1 MATKSITI
9 REYLPPEHDL
19 GASTEA
25 PDDIASYRVMGLAD
39 PLSSAEVQ
47 IAVDTWRQVQLQKA
61 TIQIIDVDT
70 ELIALSST
78 ELRQIIER
86 LISQN
91 TMKVIVN
98 LSRTRRIDSSGL
110 GILVSK
116 SNELRQ
122 RGGDLKV
129 YGLSATLT
137 RIFNQL
143 GASNLKNFLYENERD
158 ALASFEL
165 NTDLGTG

>member
-1 MATKSITI
+1 MATRSITI

-19 GASTEA
+19 DLSAEA
-25 PDDIASYRVMGLAD
+25 PDDIASYKVMGLAD

-47 IAVDTWRQVQLQKA
+47 IAVDTWRQIQRQKA

-70 ELIALSST
+70 DLIALSSVQ
-78 ELRQIIER
+78 LRQILEE
-86 LISQN
+86 LIDRN
-91 TMKVIVN
+91 TMKVVVN

-110 GILVSK
+110 GVLVSK

-122 RGGDLKV
+122 NGGDLKV

-137 RIFNQL
+137 RIFDQL
-143 GASNLKNFLYENERD
+143 GASNLDKFIYEHERD
-158 ALASFEL
+158 ALADFEL
-165 NTDLGTG
+165 DRDTGV

>member
-1 MATKSITI
+1 MATRSITI

-19 GASTEA
+19 DLSAEA
-25 PDDIASYRVMGLAD
+25 PDDIASYKVMGLAD

-47 IAVDTWRQVQLQKA
+47 IAVDTWRQIQRQKA

-70 ELIALSST
+70 DLIALSSVQ
-78 ELRQIIER
+78 LRQILEE
-86 LISQN
+86 LIDRN
-91 TMKVIVN
+91 TMKVVVN

-122 RGGDLKV
+122 NGGDLKV
-129 YGLSATLT
+129 YGLSVTLT
-137 RIFNQL
+137 RIFEQL
-143 GASNLKNFLYENERD
+143 GASNLEKFIYENERD
-158 ALASFEL
+158 ALADFEL
-165 NTDLGTG
+165 DRDTGV

>member
-9 REYLPPEHDL
+9 REHLPPEHDL
-19 GASTEA
+19 DLSTEA

-70 ELIALSST
+70 DLIALSSI
-78 ELRQIIER
+78 ELRQIIEQ

-143 GASNLKNFLYENERD
+143 GAANLKNFLYENERD
-158 ALASFEL
+158 ALAGFEL
-165 NTDLGTG
+165 NIATGV

>member
-1 MATKSITI
+1 MATRSITI

-19 GASTEA
+19 DLSAEA

-39 PLSSAEVQ
+39 PMSSAEVQ

-70 ELIALSST
+70 DLIALSSVQ
-78 ELRQIIER
+78 LRQIIEQ

-91 TMKVIVN
+91 TMKVVVN

-116 SNELRQ
+116 ANELRQ

-158 ALASFEL
+158 ALAGFEL
-165 NTDLGTG
+165 NRNTGV

>member
-1 MATKSITI
+1 MATRSITI

-19 GASTEA
+19 NLSAEA
-25 PDDIASYRVMGLAD
+25 PDDIASYKVMGLAD

-47 IAVDTWRQVQLQKA
+47 IAVDTWRQIQRQKA
-61 TIQIIDVDT
+61 TIQIVDVDT
-70 ELIALSST
+70 DLIALSSVQ
-78 ELRQIIER
+78 LRQILEELIER
-86 LISQN
+86 N

-98 LSRTRRIDSSGL
+98 LSRSRRIDSSGL

-122 RGGDLKV
+122 NGGDLKV
-129 YGLSATLT
+129 YGLSETLT

-143 GASNLKNFLYENERD
+143 GASNLEKFIYENERD
-158 ALASFEL
+158 ALADFEL
-165 NTDLGTG
+165 DRDTGV

>member
-1 MATKSITI
+1 MATRSITI

-19 GASTEA
+19 DLSAEA
-25 PDDIASYRVMGLAD
+25 PDDIASYKVMGLAD

-47 IAVDTWRQVQLQKA
+47 IAVDTWRQIQRQKA

-70 ELIALSST
+70 DLIALSSVQ
-78 ELRQIIER
+78 LRQILEE
-86 LISQN
+86 LIDRN
-91 TMKVIVN
+91 TMKVVVN

-122 RGGDLKV
+122 NGGDLKV

-137 RIFNQL
+137 RIFDQL
-143 GASNLKNFLYENERD
+143 GASNLKKFIYENERD
-158 ALASFEL
+158 ALADFEL
-165 NTDLGTG
+165 DRDTGV

>member
-1 MATKSITI
+1 MATRSITI

-19 GASTEA
+19 DVSAEA
-25 PDDIASYRVMGLAD
+25 PDDIASYKVMGLAD

-47 IAVDTWRQVQLQKA
+47 IAVDTWRQIQRQKA
-61 TIQIIDVDT
+61 TVQIIDIDT
-70 ELIALSST
+70 DLIALSSV
-78 ELRQIIER
+78 ELRQILEQ

-91 TMKVIVN
+91 TMKVVVN

-129 YGLSATLT
+129 YGLSDTLT
-137 RIFNQL
+137 RIFEQL
-143 GASNLKNFLYENERD
+143 GAANLEKFIYQNERD
-158 ALASFEL
+158 ALADFEL
-165 NTDLGTG
+165 NRETGV

>member
-1 MATKSITI
+1 MATRSITI

-19 GASTEA
+19 DLSAEA
-25 PDDIASYRVMGLAD
+25 PDDIASYKVMGLAD

-47 IAVDTWRQVQLQKA
+47 IAVDTWRQIQRQKA
-61 TIQIIDVDT
+61 TVQIIDIDT
-70 ELIALSST
+70 DLIALSSV
-78 ELRQIIER
+78 ELRQILEQ

-91 TMKVIVN
+91 TMKVVVN

-129 YGLSATLT
+129 YGLSDTLT
-137 RIFNQL
+137 RIFEQL
-143 GASNLKNFLYENERD
+143 GAANLEKFIYQNERD
-158 ALASFEL
+158 ALADFEL
-165 NTDLGTG
+165 NRETGV

>member
-1 MATKSITI
+1 MATRSITI

-19 GASTEA
+19 NLSAEA

-70 ELIALSST
+70 DLIALSSV
-78 ELRQIIER
+78 ELRQIIEQ

-137 RIFNQL
+137 RIFKQL
-143 GASNLKNFLYENERD
+143 GAANLQNFIYQNERD
-158 ALASFEL
+158 ALVDFEL
-165 NTDLGTG
+165 NKDTGV

>member
-1 MATKSITI
+1 MATRSITI

-19 GASTEA
+19 DLSAEA
-25 PDDIASYRVMGLAD
+25 PDDIASYKVMGLAD

-47 IAVDTWRQVQLQKA
+47 IAVDTWRQIQRQKA

-70 ELIALSST
+70 DLIALSSVQ
-78 ELRQIIER
+78 LRQIVEE
-86 LISQN
+86 LIDRN
-91 TMKVIVN
+91 TMKVVVN

-110 GILVSK
+110 GVLVSK

-122 RGGDLKV
+122 NGGDLKV

-137 RIFNQL
+137 RIFDQL
-143 GASNLKNFLYENERD
+143 GASNLKKFIYENERD
-158 ALASFEL
+158 ALADFEL
-165 NTDLGTG
+165 DKDTGV

>member
-9 REYLPPEHDL
+9 REYLPPEHNLDVS
-19 GASTEA
+19 AEA
-25 PDDIASYRVMGLAD
+25 PDDIASYKVMGLAD

-47 IAVDTWRQVQLQKA
+47 IAVDTWRQIQRQKA
-61 TIQIIDVDT
+61 TIQIIDIDT
-70 ELIALSST
+70 DLIALSSV
-78 ELRQIIER
+78 ELRQILEQ

-116 SNELRQ
+116 TSELRQ

-129 YGLSATLT
+129 YGLSNTLT
-137 RIFNQL
+137 RIFEQL
-143 GASNLKNFLYENERD
+143 GAANLEKFIYQNERE
-158 ALASFEL
+158 ALADFEL
-165 NTDLGTG
+165 NRETGV

>member
-1 MATKSITI
+1 MATRSITI

-19 GASTEA
+19 DLSAEA
-25 PDDIASYRVMGLAD
+25 PDDIASYKVMGLAD

-47 IAVDTWRQVQLQKA
+47 IAVDTWHQIQRQKA
-61 TIQIIDVDT
+61 TIQIIDIDT
-70 ELIALSST
+70 DLIALSSV
-78 ELRQIIER
+78 ELRQILEQ

-129 YGLSATLT
+129 YGLSTTLT
-137 RIFNQL
+137 RIFEQL
-143 GASNLKNFLYENERD
+143 GAANLEKFIYQNERD
-158 ALASFEL
+158 ALTDFEL
-165 NTDLGTG
+165 NRDTGV

>member
-1 MATKSITI
+1 MATRSITI

-19 GASTEA
+19 DLSAEA
-25 PDDIASYRVMGLAD
+25 PDDIASYKVMGLAD

-47 IAVDTWRQVQLQKA
+47 IAVDTWRQIQRQKA

-70 ELIALSST
+70 DLIALSSVQ
-78 ELRQIIER
+78 LRQILEE
-86 LISQN
+86 LIDRN
-91 TMKVIVN
+91 TMKVVVN

-122 RGGDLKV
+122 NGGDLKV
-129 YGLSATLT
+129 YGLSVMLT
-137 RIFNQL
+137 RIFEQL
-143 GASNLKNFLYENERD
+143 GASNLEKFIYENERD
-158 ALASFEL
+158 ALADFEL
-165 NTDLGTG
+165 DRDTGV

>member
-1 MATKSITI
+1 MATRSITI

-19 GASTEA
+19 DLSAEA
-25 PDDIASYRVMGLAD
+25 PDDIASYKVMGLAD

-47 IAVDTWRQVQLQKA
+47 IAVDTWRQIQRQKA

-70 ELIALSST
+70 DLIALSSVQ
-78 ELRQIIER
+78 LRQILEE
-86 LISQN
+86 LIDRN
-91 TMKVIVN
+91 TMKVVVN

-110 GILVSK
+110 GVLVSK

-122 RGGDLKV
+122 NGGDLKV

-137 RIFNQL
+137 RIFDQL
-143 GASNLKNFLYENERD
+143 GASNLEKFIYENERD
-158 ALASFEL
+158 ALADFEL
-165 NTDLGTG
+165 DKDTGV

>member
-1 MATKSITI
+1 MATRSITI

-19 GASTEA
+19 DLSAEA
-25 PDDIASYRVMGLAD
+25 PDDIASYKVMGLAD

-47 IAVDTWRQVQLQKA
+47 IAVDTWRQTQRQKA
-61 TIQIIDVDT
+61 TIQIIDIDT
-70 ELIALSST
+70 DLIALSSV
-78 ELRQIIER
+78 ELRQILEQ

-129 YGLSATLT
+129 YGLSTTLT
-137 RIFNQL
+137 RIFEQL
-143 GASNLKNFLYENERD
+143 GAANLEKFIYQNERD
-158 ALASFEL
+158 ALTDFEL
-165 NTDLGTG
+165 NRDTGV

>member
-19 GASTEA
+19 DLSAEA
-25 PDDIASYRVMGLAD
+25 PDDIASYKVMGLAD

-47 IAVDTWRQVQLQKA
+47 IAVDTWRQIQRQKA
-61 TIQIIDVDT
+61 TIQIIDIDT
-70 ELIALSST
+70 DLIALSSVQ
-78 ELRQIIER
+78 LRQILEQ
-86 LISQN
+86 LISEN

-129 YGLSATLT
+129 YGLSAMLT
-137 RIFNQL
+137 RIFEQL
-143 GASNLKNFLYENERD
+143 GAANLEKFIYENERD
-158 ALASFEL
+158 ALADFEL
-165 NTDLGTG
+165 NKDTGV

>member
-1 MATKSITI
+1 MATRSITI
-9 REYLPPEHDL
+9 RECLPEGHDL
-19 GASTEA
+19 DLSAEA
-25 PDDIASYRVMGLAD
+25 PDDIASYKVMGLAD

-47 IAVDTWRQVQLQKA
+47 IAVDTWRQIQRQKA
-61 TIQIIDVDT
+61 IIQIIDVDT
-70 ELIALSST
+70 DLIALSST
-78 ELRQIIER
+78 QLRQILEQ

-110 GILVSK
+110 GILISK

-137 RIFNQL
+137 RIFKQL
-143 GASNLKNFLYENERD
+143 GAASLKKFIYQNERD
-158 ALASFEL
+158 ALADFEL
-165 NTDLGTG
+165 HRDTGV

>member
-1 MATKSITI
+1 MATRSITI

-19 GASTEA
+19 DLSAEA
-25 PDDIASYRVMGLAD
+25 PDDIASYKVMGLAD

-47 IAVDTWRQVQLQKA
+47 IAVDTWRQIQRQKA
-61 TIQIIDVDT
+61 TIQIIDIDT
-70 ELIALSST
+70 DLIALSSV
-78 ELRQIIER
+78 ELRQILEQ

-129 YGLSATLT
+129 YGLSTMLT
-137 RIFNQL
+137 RIFEQL
-143 GASNLKNFLYENERD
+143 GAANLEKFIYQNERD
-158 ALASFEL
+158 ALTDFEL
-165 NTDLGTG
+165 NRDTGV

>member
-1 MATKSITI
+1 MATRSITI

-19 GASTEA
+19 DLSAEA
-25 PDDIASYRVMGLAD
+25 PDDIASYKVMGLAD

-47 IAVDTWRQVQLQKA
+47 IAVDTWRQIQRQKA

-70 ELIALSST
+70 DLIALSSVQ
-78 ELRQIIER
+78 LRQILEE
-86 LISQN
+86 LIDRN
-91 TMKVIVN
+91 TMKVVVN

-122 RGGDLKV
+122 NGGDLKV
-129 YGLSATLT
+129 YGLSTTLT
-137 RIFNQL
+137 RIFEQL
-143 GASNLKNFLYENERD
+143 GASNLEKFIYENERD
-158 ALASFEL
+158 ALADFEL
-165 NTDLGTG
+165 DRDTGV

>member
-1 MATKSITI
+1 MATRSITI

-19 GASTEA
+19 DLSAEA
-25 PDDIASYRVMGLAD
+25 PDDIASYKVMGLAD

-47 IAVDTWRQVQLQKA
+47 IAVDTWRQIQRQKA
-61 TIQIIDVDT
+61 TVQIIDIDT
-70 ELIALSST
+70 DLIALSSV
-78 ELRQIIER
+78 ELRQILEQ

-129 YGLSATLT
+129 YGLSDTLT
-137 RIFNQL
+137 RIFEQL
-143 GASNLKNFLYENERD
+143 GAANLEKFIYQNERD
-158 ALASFEL
+158 ALADFEL
-165 NTDLGTG
+165 NRETGV

>member
-1 MATKSITI
+1 MATRSITI

-19 GASTEA
+19 DLSADA
-25 PDDIASYRVMGLAD
+25 PDDIASYKVMGLAD

-47 IAVDTWRQVQLQKA
+47 IAVDTWRQIQRQKA
-61 TIQIIDVDT
+61 TIQIVDVDT
-70 ELIALSST
+70 DLIALSSVQ
-78 ELRQIIER
+78 LRQILEELIER
-86 LISQN
+86 N

-98 LSRTRRIDSSGL
+98 LSRSRRIDSSGL

-122 RGGDLKV
+122 NGGDLKV
-129 YGLSATLT
+129 YGLSETLT

-143 GASNLKNFLYENERD
+143 GASNLEKFIYQNERD
-158 ALASFEL
+158 ALADFEL
-165 NTDLGTG
+165 DRDTGV

>member
-1 MATKSITI
+1 MATRSITI

-19 GASTEA
+19 DLSAEA
-25 PDDIASYRVMGLAD
+25 PDDIASYKVMGLAD

-47 IAVDTWRQVQLQKA
+47 IAVDTWRQIQRQKA

-70 ELIALSST
+70 DLIALSSVQ
-78 ELRQIIER
+78 LRQILEE
-86 LISQN
+86 LIDRN
-91 TMKVIVN
+91 TMKVVVN

-110 GILVSK
+110 GVLVSK

-122 RGGDLKV
+122 NGGDLKV

-137 RIFNQL
+137 RIFDQL
-143 GASNLKNFLYENERD
+143 GASNLKKFIYENERD
-158 ALASFEL
+158 ALADFEL
-165 NTDLGTG
+165 DRNTGV

>member
-1 MATKSITI
+1 MATRSITI

-19 GASTEA
+19 DVSAEA
-25 PDDIASYRVMGLAD
+25 PDDIASYKVMGLAD

-47 IAVDTWRQVQLQKA
+47 IAVDTWRQIQRQKA
-61 TIQIIDVDT
+61 TIQIIDIDT
-70 ELIALSST
+70 DLIALSSVQ
-78 ELRQIIER
+78 LRQILEE
-86 LISQN
+86 LIDRN
-91 TMKVIVN
+91 TMKVVVN

-122 RGGDLKV
+122 NGGDLKV

-137 RIFNQL
+137 RIFDQL
-143 GASNLKNFLYENERD
+143 GASNLKNFIYENERD
-158 ALASFEL
+158 ALADFEL
-165 NTDLGTG
+165 DRDTGV

>member
-19 GASTEA
+19 DLSAEA
-25 PDDIASYRVMGLAD
+25 PDDIASYKVMGLAD

-47 IAVDTWRQVQLQKA
+47 IAVDTWRQIQRQKA
-61 TIQIIDVDT
+61 TIQIIDIDT
-70 ELIALSST
+70 DLIALSSV
-78 ELRQIIER
+78 ELRQILEQ

-91 TMKVIVN
+91 TMRVIVN

-129 YGLSATLT
+129 YGLSTTLT
-137 RIFNQL
+137 RIFEQL
-143 GASNLKNFLYENERD
+143 GAANLEKFIYQNERD
-158 ALASFEL
+158 ALADFEL
-165 NTDLGTG
+165 NRDTGV

>member
-1 MATKSITI
+1 MATRSITI

-19 GASTEA
+19 DLSAEA
-25 PDDIASYRVMGLAD
+25 PDDIASYKVMGLAD

-47 IAVDTWRQVQLQKA
+47 IAVDTWRQIQRQKA

-70 ELIALSST
+70 DLIALSSVQ
-78 ELRQIIER
+78 LRQILEE
-86 LISQN
+86 LIDRN
-91 TMKVIVN
+91 TMKVVVN

-110 GILVSK
+110 GVLVSK

-122 RGGDLKV
+122 NGGDLKV

-137 RIFNQL
+137 RIFDQL
-143 GASNLKNFLYENERD
+143 GASNLEKFIYENERD
-158 ALASFEL
+158 ALADFEL
-165 NTDLGTG
+165 DRDTSV

>member
-1 MATKSITI
+1 MATRSITI

-19 GASTEA
+19 DLSAEA
-25 PDDIASYRVMGLAD
+25 PDDIASYKVMGLAD

-47 IAVDTWRQVQLQKA
+47 SAVDTWRQTQRQKA
-61 TIQIIDVDT
+61 TIQIIDIDT
-70 ELIALSST
+70 DLIALSSV
-78 ELRQIIER
+78 ELRQILEQ

-137 RIFNQL
+137 RIFEQL
-143 GASNLKNFLYENERD
+143 GAANLEKFIYQNERD
-158 ALASFEL
+158 ALADFEL
-165 NTDLGTG
+165 NRDTGV

>member
-1 MATKSITI
+1 MATRSITI

-19 GASTEA
+19 DLSTEA
-25 PDDIASYRVMGLAD
+25 PDDIASYKVMGLAD

-47 IAVDTWRQVQLQKA
+47 IAVDTWRQIQRQKA
-61 TIQIIDVDT
+61 TVQIIDIDT
-70 ELIALSST
+70 DLIALSSV
-78 ELRQIIER
+78 ELRQILEQ

-91 TMKVIVN
+91 TMKVVVN

-129 YGLSATLT
+129 YGLSDTLT
-137 RIFNQL
+137 RIFEQL
-143 GASNLKNFLYENERD
+143 GAANLEKFIYQNERD
-158 ALASFEL
+158 ALADFEL
-165 NTDLGTG
+165 NRETGV

>member
-19 GASTEA
+19 GLSAEA

-70 ELIALSST
+70 DLIALSSI
-78 ELRQIIER
+78 ELRQIIEQ

-98 LSRTRRIDSSGL
+98 LSRTHRIDSSGL

-158 ALASFEL
+158 ALAGFEL
-165 NTDLGTG
+165 NTATGI

>member
-1 MATKSITI
+1 MATRSITI

-19 GASTEA
+19 DSSAEA
-25 PDDIASYRVMGLAD
+25 PDDIASYKVMGLAD

-47 IAVDTWRQVQLQKA
+47 IAVDTWRQIQRQKA

-70 ELIALSST
+70 DLIALSSVQ
-78 ELRQIIER
+78 LRQILEELIER
-86 LISQN
+86 N

-98 LSRTRRIDSSGL
+98 LSRSRRIDSSGL

-122 RGGDLKV
+122 NGGDLKV
-129 YGLSATLT
+129 YGLSETLT

-143 GASNLKNFLYENERD
+143 GASNLEKFIYQNERD
-158 ALASFEL
+158 ALADFEL
-165 NTDLGTG
+165 DRDTGV

>member
-1 MATKSITI
+1 MATKAITI

-19 GASTEA
+19 DLSAEA
-25 PDDIASYRVMGLAD
+25 PDDIASYKVMGLAD

-47 IAVDTWRQVQLQKA
+47 IAVDTWRQIQRQKA
-61 TIQIIDVDT
+61 TVQIIDIDT
-70 ELIALSST
+70 DLIALSSV
-78 ELRQIIER
+78 ELRQILEQ

-129 YGLSATLT
+129 YGLSDTLT
-137 RIFNQL
+137 RIFEQL
-143 GASNLKNFLYENERD
+143 GAANLEKFIYQNERD
-158 ALASFEL
+158 ALAGFEL
-165 NTDLGTG
+165 NRETGV

>member
-1 MATKSITI
+1 MATRSITI

-19 GASTEA
+19 DLSAEA
-25 PDDIASYRVMGLAD
+25 PDDIASYKVMGLAD

-47 IAVDTWRQVQLQKA
+47 IAVDTWRQIQRQKA
-61 TIQIIDVDT
+61 TIQIVDVDT
-70 ELIALSST
+70 DLIALSSVQ
-78 ELRQIIER
+78 LRQILEELIER
-86 LISQN
+86 N

-98 LSRTRRIDSSGL
+98 LSRSRRIDSSGL

-122 RGGDLKV
+122 NGGDLKV
-129 YGLSATLT
+129 YGLSETLT

-143 GASNLKNFLYENERD
+143 GASNLEKFIYRNERD
-158 ALASFEL
+158 ALADFEL
-165 NTDLGTG
+165 DRDTGV

>member
-1 MATKSITI
+1 MATRSITI

-19 GASTEA
+19 DLSAEA

-39 PLSSAEVQ
+39 PMSSAEVQ

-70 ELIALSST
+70 DLIALSSVQ
-78 ELRQIIER
+78 LRQIIEQ

-91 TMKVIVN
+91 TMKVVVN

-116 SNELRQ
+116 ANELRQ

-143 GASNLKNFLYENERD
+143 GAANLKNFLYENERD
-158 ALASFEL
+158 ALAGFEL
-165 NTDLGTG
+165 NRSTGV

>member
-1 MATKSITI
+1 MATRSITI

-19 GASTEA
+19 DLSAEA
-25 PDDIASYRVMGLAD
+25 PDDIASYKVMGLAD

-47 IAVDTWRQVQLQKA
+47 IAVDTWRQIQRQKA

-70 ELIALSST
+70 DLIALSSVQ
-78 ELRQIIER
+78 LRQILEE
-86 LISQN
+86 LIDRN
-91 TMKVIVN
+91 TMKVVVN

-122 RGGDLKV
+122 NGGDLKV
-129 YGLSATLT
+129 YGLSVALT
-137 RIFNQL
+137 RIFEQL
-143 GASNLKNFLYENERD
+143 GASNLEKFIYKNERD
-158 ALASFEL
+158 ALADFEL
-165 NTDLGTG
+165 DRDTGV

>member
-1 MATKSITI
+1 MATRSITI

-19 GASTEA
+19 DLSAEA
-25 PDDIASYRVMGLAD
+25 PDDIASYKVMGLAD

-47 IAVDTWRQVQLQKA
+47 IAVDTWRQIQRQKA

-70 ELIALSST
+70 DLIALSSVQ
-78 ELRQIIER
+78 LRQILEE
-86 LISQN
+86 LIDRN
-91 TMKVIVN
+91 TMKVVVN

-110 GILVSK
+110 GVLVSK

-122 RGGDLKV
+122 NGGDLKV

-137 RIFNQL
+137 RIFDQL
-143 GASNLKNFLYENERD
+143 GASNLDKFIYENERD
-158 ALASFEL
+158 ALADFEL
-165 NTDLGTG
+165 DRDTGV

>member
-1 MATKSITI
+1 MATRSITI

-19 GASTEA
+19 DLSAEA
-25 PDDIASYRVMGLAD
+25 PDDIASYKVMGLAD

-47 IAVDTWRQVQLQKA
+47 IAVDTWRQIQRQKA
-61 TIQIIDVDT
+61 TIQIVDVDT
-70 ELIALSST
+70 DLIALSSVQ
-78 ELRQIIER
+78 LRQILEELIER
-86 LISQN
+86 N

-98 LSRTRRIDSSGL
+98 LSRSRRIDSSGL

-122 RGGDLKV
+122 NGGDLKV
-129 YGLSATLT
+129 YGLSETLT

-143 GASNLKNFLYENERD
+143 GASNLEKFIYQNERD
-158 ALASFEL
+158 ALADFEL
-165 NTDLGTG
+165 DRDTGV